1 MHAIILVHGI
11 MGSKLKLDTEEIWP
25 PSVGEVLSGHYGRV
39 AKLMDVH
46 AIPTDIL
53 YQYTSFYQVYGPVIN
68 DINAIV
74 NQQGGMRPDFW
85 YDWRIDLA
93 KSADLLAQTIAKA
106 CSGPNP
112 ADQVSIVSHSMGG
125 LVSRYFW
132 RAENTMR
139 SLGSRTSSGS
149 SLSVFRK
156 SARR

>member
-1 MHAIILVHGI
+1 
-11 MGSKLKLDTEEIWP
+11 
-25 PSVGEVLSGHYGRV
+25 
-39 AKLMDVH
+39 
-46 AIPTDIL
+46 L

>member
-1 MHAIILVHGI
+1 

-25 PSVGEVLSGHYGRV
+25 PSVGEVLSGHYGRI

-93 KSADLLAQTIAKA
+93 KPADLLAQTIAKA